1 MHQSKHKIFIVTEDN
16 ETYRQLLADHALP
29 DLALTEDIE
38 QANIIL
44 AAPPHIA
51 PRLSECHQLEWLQST
66 YAGVNALMQPELRR
80 DYKLTNVR
88 GIFGPLIAEYV
99 IGYAIQHYRHLARYA
114 EQQQQRLWQP
124 HSYSSLEGKTIS
136 ILGTGSIG
144 NHLAHAC
151 SAMGLHTIG
160 VNRTGIPPNGSHFQ
174 QTYHINELAAALKQ
188 AHIVVNTLP
197 STEHTHHLLNQASL
211 SHCRHALLFN
221 VGRGDVIDNA
231 ALLLAIKNH
240 WVEHAF
246 LDVFEQ
252 EPLVTDHPFWGL
264 KQITITPHIAAL
276 SFPEKV
282 MALFA
287 ENYHRWLEGYPLNHQ
302 VSFTKGY

>member
-1 MHQSKHKIFIVTEDN
+1 
-16 ETYRQLLADHALP
+16 
-29 DLALTEDIE
+29 
-38 QANIIL
+38 
-44 AAPPHIA
+44 
-51 PRLSECHQLEWLQST
+51 
-66 YAGVNALMQPELRR
+66 
-80 DYKLTNVR
+80 
-88 GIFGPLIAEYV
+88 
-99 IGYAIQHYRHLARYA
+99 
-114 EQQQQRLWQP
+114 
-124 HSYSSLEGKTIS
+124 
-136 ILGTGSIG
+136 
-144 NHLAHAC
+144 
-151 SAMGLHTIG
+151 
-160 VNRTGIPPNGSHFQ
+160 RTGIPPNGSHFQ

-231 ALLLAIKNH
+231 ALLLAIKHH

-287 ENYHRWLEGYPLNHQ
+287 ENYHRWLEG
-302 VSFTKGY
+302 